1 MCANTVFKYT
11 SIIILL
17 TFISDSTYVTHIIY
31 LNETIL
37 LIYYISHILRRYCA
51 TTILSVCHLLAK
63 LSYNFFYSSLLLT
76 VLVRVQVYL
85 IGIKYLSQL
94 WRYGFILA
102 AAYHLLSLFNLLQK
116 DFGSWHVSLFE
127 FSVNNLKNWTFK
139 LLF

>member
-1 MCANTVFKYT
+1 MLCANTVFKYT

-94 WRYGFILA
+94 
-102 AAYHLLSLFNLLQK
+102 
-116 DFGSWHVSLFE
+116 
-127 FSVNNLKNWTFK
+127 
-139 LLF
+139 